1 MKIPLSKRHFA
12 FDAFWPDSDFSN
24 RVFYSLPIST
34 VCFKSGT
41 ALATCSKKKRKRDIL
56 EAMEEMEEA
65 LLKENKISP
74 SLSGNEDVVE
84 EEHNLRDPRL
94 FTTFNY

>member
-1 MKIPLSKRHFA
+1 
-12 FDAFWPDSDFSN
+12 
-24 RVFYSLPIST
+24 
-34 VCFKSGT
+34 
-41 ALATCSKKKRKRDIL
+41 
-56 EAMEEMEEA
+56 MEEA

-74 SLSGNEDVVE
+74 SLSGNEDDVE

>member
-1 MKIPLSKRHFA
+1 
-12 FDAFWPDSDFSN
+12 
-24 RVFYSLPIST
+24 
-34 VCFKSGT
+34 
-41 ALATCSKKKRKRDIL
+41 
-56 EAMEEMEEA
+56 METTEEVEEA
-65 LLKENKISP
+65 LFKENKISP

>member
-1 MKIPLSKRHFA
+1 M
-12 FDAFWPDSDFSN
+12 
-24 RVFYSLPIST
+24 
-34 VCFKSGT
+34 
-41 ALATCSKKKRKRDIL
+41 
-56 EAMEEMEEA
+56 EAMEEMEDMEEA

-94 FTTFNY
+94 FTAFNY

>member
-1 MKIPLSKRHFA
+1 MGHVA
-12 FDAFWPDSDFSN
+12 AGGAASN
-24 RVFYSLPIST
+24 EDV
-34 VCFKSGT
+34 
-41 ALATCSKKKRKRDIL
+41 
-56 EAMEEMEEA
+56 AMEEMEDA